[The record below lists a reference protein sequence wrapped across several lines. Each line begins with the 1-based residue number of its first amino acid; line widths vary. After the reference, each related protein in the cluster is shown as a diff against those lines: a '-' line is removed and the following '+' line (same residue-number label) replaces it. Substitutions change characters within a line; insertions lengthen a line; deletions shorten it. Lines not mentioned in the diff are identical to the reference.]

1 MGLGALSSAMSG
13 MRGAQKRLELASHNI
28 SNAQTPGYQ
37 RQVMEQRAAGSTN
50 VGGVFSSSIVDPG
63 GAIILGISR
72 VSDQGLSQRLVTSAG
87 EGSALAATAEQ
98 LKRLEAVFPEPDPNA
113 LGAQFAEFWA
123 AWQGVS
129 SQPAST
135 ASRAGLLSQAESLV
149 ASIRQASTAVQDLS
163 FQASSRLDTTVS
175 EINNLASELASVSTS
190 VMANDPSLSATQDLM
205 SHRDYLA
212 AQLAE
217 KTGGRVN
224 IMAEGTFQFLLGG
237 RPIVDGAN
245 SQQLTF
251 SGGNVVWSADN
262 VAVTLGG
269 TALGLQTAVNGT
281 FPAYQTSLDTIAAA
295 LVADVNA
302 LHTTGYDQ
310 AGVTGV
316 NFFDPANVTAATIS
330 LDAAVSGNPAGIAAG
345 GVFAPEDGDMARQI
359 AGLARLST
367 GADAKYRDLIALLGV
382 ETRLAAGRASAQE
395 SVTTSLEMALS
406 EVTGVNID
414 EETVEIMAAQRAFQA
429 AARVITVVDEMLAT
443 LIERTGV
450 VGR

>member
-1 MGLGALSSAMSG
+1 MSG
-13 MRGAQKRLELASHNI
+13 MRGAQKRLDLASHNI

-37 RQVMEQRAAGSTN
+37 RQVMEQRAAGSNN

-63 GAIILGISR
+63 GAIVLGISR
-72 VSDQGLSQRLVTSAG
+72 VTDQGLTQRLITSAG
-87 EGSALAATAEQ
+87 EGAALAATADQ

-129 SQPAST
+129 SQPSST
-135 ASRAGLLSQAESLV
+135 ASRAGLLSQASSLV
-149 ASIRQASTAVQDLS
+149 SSIHQAATAVQDLS
-163 FQASSRLDTTVS
+163 FEASGRLDTMVL
-175 EINNLASELASVSTS
+175 EINDLASELASVSTS

-205 SHRDYLA
+205 SRRDYLA

-224 IMAEGTFQFLLGG
+224 IMNEGTFQFLLGG

-245 SQQLTF
+245 SSQLTF

-262 VAVTLGG
+262 TAATLGG
-269 TALGLQTAVNGT
+269 TALGLQTSVNGT
-281 FPAYQTSLDTIAAA
+281 FPSYLTDLDAIAAA
-295 LVADVNA
+295 LVADVNT
-302 LHTTGYDQ
+302 LHSTGYDQ
-310 AGVTGV
+310 TGTTGV
-316 NFFDPANVTAATIS
+316 NFFDAANITASTIS
-330 LDAAVSGNPAGIAAG
+330 LDAAVDGTPSAIAAG
-345 GVFAPEDGDMARQI
+345 GVYAPEDGDMARQI
-359 AGLARLST
+359 SALARLAT
-367 GADAKYRDLIALLGV
+367 GADAQYRDLIATLGV
-382 ETRLAAGRASAQE
+382 ETRLAKGRASAQE
-395 SVTTSLEMALS
+395 SVTTSLEMALN

-429 AARVITVVDEMLAT
+429 AARVITVIDEMLAT